1 MKIMEFAGI
10 RRRGL
15 ILAGCLLLGATG
27 LYSGWWW
34 WLAGAT
40 RSQIDGW
47 VARQNTSGRSVG
59 YGSLVIGGFPGR
71 MQVVLANLRAD
82 DPEGGWKFAV
92 PSLQAVLTPWAPG
105 SIDGHIAD
113 PVSMQLDKGV
123 LPGRYTLH
131 AKSNAL
137 HLDAQDGGQ
146 MILTLDALHVADE
159 GHGDALDIASLTA
172 TLKRGKAP
180 VLGTVDLAIRD
191 LDYPAR
197 WHNAFGQHLERL
209 LARLQL
215 NGEAFPSGPDAAA
228 VRAWSNDGGAIDI
241 QSLDLVHGVLG
252 LNGEGTLALD
262 NELQPIGAFTA
273 RIAGFQAAIDQ
284 LVAAGMV
291 RADDGKLAKVVLGVM
306 AKVPKGGGPLQI
318 SLPLT
323 LQDRRLSV
331 GPLPLVRL
339 PIIVWQ

>member
-1 MKIMEFAGI
+1 MKIMEFKRT

-15 ILAGCLLLGATG
+15 ILVGGFVLLAAA

-34 WLAGAT
+34 WLASAT
-40 RSQIDGW
+40 RLQIDGW
-47 VARQNTSGRSVG
+47 VARQNTMGRSVA
-59 YGSLVIGGFPGR
+59 YGGLVINGFPGR
-71 MQVVLANLRAD
+71 MQIKLAEIHAK
-82 DPEGGWKFAV
+82 DPEGGWTFDI
-92 PSLQAVLTPWAPG
+92 PSLQAELIPWAPD
-105 SIDGHIAD
+105 SINGHVVD

-123 LPGRYTLH
+123 LPGRYTLQ

-137 HLDAQDGGQ
+137 HLNAIDGGQ
-146 MILTLDALHVADE
+146 MTLELDALHIADE
-159 GHGDALDIASLTA
+159 GHGDALDVASLTA
-172 TLKRGKAP
+172 TLKRGTAP

-197 WHNAFGQHLERL
+197 WRNAFGQHLERL
-209 LARLQL
+209 LTRLQL
-215 NGEAFPSGPDAAA
+215 NGNELPAGPDAAA
-228 VRAWSNDGGAIDI
+228 IRAWSNDGGAIDV

-262 NELQPIGAFTA
+262 NDLQPIGAFTA

-291 RADDGKLAKVVLGVM
+291 RPDDGKLAKVVLGVM

-323 LQDRRLSV
+323 LQDRKLSV

-339 PIIVWQ
+339 PMINWE